1 MEIQL
6 DVQGYYRDQSRNGF
20 PHSSGIYFVYRGVFV
35 PHLKTV
41 TLRELLYIGE
51 TEDLYQRHN
60 DHDKRDKFI
69 TKLQEDEELFYSFAL
84 TENISKKQRLR
95 IESTLIY
102 ELRPQLNT
110 QNMETYNYDQTIINV
125 LGDRHAY
132 VPSQI
137 IAPSY

>member
-6 DVQGYYRDQSRNGF
+6 DVQGYYRDQSRKGF
-20 PHSSGIYFVYRGVFV
+20 PHSAGIYFVYRGVFV

-60 DHDKRDKFI
+60 EHDKRDKFI
-69 TKLQEDEELFYSFAL
+69 MKLQEDEELFYSFAL
-84 TENISKKQRLR
+84 TGNISKKQRLR

-110 QNMETYNYDQTIINV
+110 QNIETYNYDKTIINV

-137 IAPSY
+137 IAPTY

>member
-6 DVQGYYRDQSRNGF
+6 DVQGYYRDQSRKGF
-20 PHSSGIYFVYRGVFV
+20 PHSPGIYFVYRGVFV

-60 DHDKRDKFI
+60 DHDKRDEFI

-84 TENISKKQRLR
+84 IENVSKKQRLR

-110 QNMETYNYDQTIINV
+110 QNMETYNYDKTIINV

>member
-1 MEIQL
+1 MKIQL
-6 DVQGYYRDQSRNGF
+6 EVQGYYRDQSRKGF
-20 PHSSGIYFVYRGVFV
+20 PHCSGIYFVYRGVFV
-35 PHLKTV
+35 PHLKTA

-51 TEDLYQRHN
+51 TEDLHQRHN
-60 DHDKRDKFI
+60 EHDKRDKFI
-69 TKLQEDEELFYSFAL
+69 AKLQENEELFYSFAL
-84 TENISKKQRLR
+84 TGNISKKQRLR

-110 QNMETYNYDQTIINV
+110 QNVETYDYDETIINV
-125 LGDRHAY
+125 SGDRHAY